1 MRKELFFR
9 FMFIVPSFMVIR
21 KKLSFFVLAFL
32 CMTVLV
38 AQPTLKIDYSRPGP
52 EIPKSMY
59 GIFFEEINHSGDGAL
74 YAELIRNRGFE
85 EHVFISGCEYKAGFV
100 YAPQSPNY
108 ITNKLS
114 NWRHPWDIEKL
125 KYTAWKL
132 NKNAGE
138 ASYAV
143 VDENRLHPATPHSMR
158 IDIEKTGKEGTVD
171 LVNEGYWGVPVEKG
185 EKYDLRFYVRKSEK
199 YKGGVTARIVSSDDK
214 ILAEKK
220 FQIEKEGWQE
230 FTSVLKTSGT
240 DSKASLQLCFDAP
253 GTVWV
258 DYVSLFPKKTFR
270 NRENGLHRDV
280 AQKLAD
286 LKPAFIR
293 WPGGCIVEG
302 ATIENRVKWKET
314 LGDPMTR
321 RGEWDLW
328 NYRTTMGFGYHE
340 FLQFCED
347 IEAEAMF
354 VANVGLSCRFR
365 NGDYVDESQL
375 PVYIQDICDAIDY
388 AIGDGTTEWGA
399 KRMKAGHSK
408 PFPLKYVEL
417 GNENWGVRY
426 TEIYTKFY
434 NVLKPKYPQ
443 IEFISSIGFGD
454 DETRLGE
461 VDMIDPHWYVK
472 SDFFWK
478 NTHLFDNKERGKY
491 KVYVGEYA
499 CNQEVGSGNMEAA
512 LSEAA
517 FMTGMERNSDLVT
530 MSSYAPLIENS
541 NRRDWCTNMIWVNNE
556 QVIGRSSYY
565 VQQLFSQN
573 RPDTNLKVLSVG
585 EPVQGKVEV
594 IAGYDYQKGET
605 VIKVVNGESEKLDLI
620 FELLATSIRA
630 KGRIITLSAASGKD
644 ENSFE
649 IPLLISPQEISYDKF
664 AREFTYNFKP
674 YSLTVLRIKTSL

>member
-1 MRKELFFR
+1 MNRLKILSA
-9 FMFIVPSFMVIR
+9 FMLPFACVTM
-21 KKLSFFVLAFL
+21 
-32 CMTVLV
+32 LV
-38 AQPTLKIDYSRPGP
+38 GQSTLKINYSKSGP
-52 EIPKSMY
+52 EIPESMY

-74 YAELIRNRGFE
+74 YAELIQNRGFE
-85 EHVFISGCEYKAGFV
+85 EHVAISGCEYRDGYV
-100 YAPQSPNY
+100 YAPESPNY
-108 ITNKLS
+108 ISNKLS
-114 NWRHPWDIEKL
+114 KWRHPWYIEKL
-125 KYTAWKL
+125 KYTAWTI
-132 NKNAGE
+132 NQNAGE
-138 ASYAV
+138 ASYDV
-143 VDENRLHPATPHSMR
+143 VDEDQLHPATPHSMK
-158 IDIEKTGKEGTVD
+158 IEIKKAGNGSTVD

-185 EKYDLRFYVRKSEK
+185 EKYALRFYFKK
-199 YKGGVTARIVSSDDK
+199 NDYKGAVTARIVSTDNRV
-214 ILAEKK
+214 LAEKK
-220 FQIEKEGWQE
+220 FRIEKEGWQE
-230 FTSVLKTSGT
+230 YTSVLKASGT
-240 DSKASLQLCFDAP
+240 DSKGSFQLCFDAP

-258 DYVSLFPKKTFR
+258 DYVSLFPKKTFK
-270 NRENGLHRDV
+270 NRENGMRRDV

-286 LKPAFIR
+286 LKPAFVR

-347 IEAEAMF
+347 IGADAMF

-388 AIGDGTTEWGA
+388 AIGDVSTEWGA
-399 KRMKAGHSK
+399 KRAEAGHSK
-408 PFPLKYVEL
+408 PFSLKYVEL
-417 GNENWGVRY
+417 GNENWGPRY
-426 TEIYTKFY
+426 TEIYSKFY
-434 NVLKPKYPQ
+434 NALKPKYPQ
-443 IEFISSIGFGD
+443 IEFISTIGFGD
-454 DETRLGE
+454 DEARLGK

-472 SDFFWK
+472 SDFFWE

-499 CNQEVGSGNMEAA
+499 CNQDVGSGKMEAA

-517 FMTGMERNSDLVT
+517 FMVGMERNSDLVT

-565 VQQLFSQN
+565 VQQMFSLN
-573 RPDTNLKVLSVG
+573 KPDTNLKIVSLGS
-585 EPVQGKVEV
+585 PLQGKVET
-594 IAGYDYQKGET
+594 IAGYDYQKSET
-605 VIKVVNGESEKLDLI
+605 VIKVVNGEGKKLDLN
-620 FELLATSIRA
+620 FKLPTSSVKA
-630 KGRIITLSAASGKD
+630 KGCIITLSANSDED

-649 IPLLISPQEISYDKF
+649 NPELISPQESVFDKF
-664 AREFTYNFKP
+664 AKEFTYIFAP